1 MKAKLKKFLEICKS
15 YFALI
20 GGYLVGLAGII
31 LGYIGILKLAAWF
44 YGKLFKTDTFF
55 TSLNK
60 GDEQCYFY
68 TDKEIPALD
77 LIDIHEKL
85 NNNEINFTE
94 VINKLIE
101 NGYEITKLGVYNT
114 TKD

>member
-1 MKAKLKKFLEICKS
+1 MKAKLKKFWEVFKS
-15 YFALI
+15 YWA
-20 GGYLVGLAGII
+20 LVGTYIVGFATII
-31 LGYIGILKLAAWF
+31 LGYIGILKLAGWVCE
-44 YGKLFKTDTFF
+44 KLFKTDSFVN
-55 TSLNK
+55 LNK

-77 LIDIHEKL
+77 LINIHEKL
-85 NNNEINFTE
+85 NNGETSFSE

-101 NGYEITKLGVYNT
+101 QGYNIKNVGIYKA

>member
-1 MKAKLKKFLEICKS
+1 MKEKFKKFWDVCKS

-20 GGYLVGLAGII
+20 GGYLVGFAGII
-31 LGYIGILKLAAWF
+31 LGYIGILKLAAWVC
-44 YGKLFKTDTFF
+44 GKLFKTDSFV
-55 TSLNK
+55 SLNK

-77 LIDIHEKL
+77 LVNIHEKL
-85 NNNEINFTE
+85 NNDETSFSE

-101 NGYEITKLGVYNT
+101 QGYNITRVGIYNR